1 MRVLTCAVWRPAH
14 PRDIPISIGTTDPSS
29 MLKPP
34 SRSDA
39 LCHEGVV
46 IAPPYLRPS
55 YMQRDRPDGISRQGA
70 HDVVAGSL
78 ISRAE
83 PCQASKQSGNPV
95 PKEQT
100 YGCRSPHVF
109 PRRTRTMVRR
119 DRVSPWARH
128 TGNISRACMH
138 VVLAWLSP
146 MHGGR
151 GSVLYHTPFSVLVSR
166 GVLTILL
173 RHITSVVRIGPF
185 IFCQMTV
192 RACGGWI
199 AVSGALLQ

>member
-1 MRVLTCAVWRPAH
+1 MCRLVSCSSNLETSVPASVRQTRVPCSSF
-14 PRDIPISIGTTDPSS
+14 RDIT
-29 MLKPP
+29 
-34 SRSDA
+34 RSDA

-46 IAPPYLRPS
+46 IAPLYLRPS

-100 YGCRSPHVF
+100 YRCRSPHVF

-128 TGNISRACMH
+128 IGNISRAYMH
-138 VVLAWLSP
+138 VVLAWSSP
-146 MHGGR
+146 MYGGR
-151 GSVLYHTPFSVLVSR
+151 RSVLYHTPIPSLCWFLV
-166 GVLTILL
+166 V
-173 RHITSVVRIGPF
+173 F
-185 IFCQMTV
+185 
-192 RACGGWI
+192 
-199 AVSGALLQ
+199 